1 MYEKDKEMITK
12 RRDNVRSN
20 KIIYESRDDINKES
34 TTRKLEYLSLE
45 EKENGRQIKEERK
58 ESE

>member
-45 EKENGRQIKEERK
+45 EKENGR
-58 ESE
+58 